1 MLYAQNGDRAVNID
15 YVTSLHPVYNF
26 RTVMAQTQGRM
37 KVLENQELKHRT
49 REFNSKIFGE

>member
-1 MLYAQNGDRAVNID
+1 MVIVREHRLCITMYNI
-15 YVTSLHPVYNF
+15 